1 MRALIVMV
9 IAIGLTAGNRTL
21 SAQARLSLYWQA
33 VAEKIVERMALEP
46 DEQVLLVAQPGMFE
60 ELIPHLRYA
69 VMNVGAIDVGVTDV
83 LASPWPRSWD
93 AQLLERAH
101 GDSRAAYRQMFHDVD
116 VSVMLPGASTGHAAY
131 GAVQDLLHEGRG
143 RTVHFHWLEGGGAIP
158 IPGQP
163 LPPLTTIDSAF
174 QHALLNTDYN
184 ALANAQQQF
193 ERAMRNAEVR
203 VTTPAG
209 TDLRFSIGSR
219 PVNKQNG
226 DASRSR
232 ADAGAILIDREI
244 ELPAGAV
251 RVAPVEDTVHGT
263 IVFPPSQW
271 DGRPVR
277 GLTLRVEAGQVVD
290 VTAVSGVEHAEREMR
305 AAGEAGRRFREFAL
319 GFNPTLAVPERFP
332 WIPYYGYGAGVV
344 RLSLGDNSELGG
356 NVTGGYVR
364 WNFFVDATVTVGGDV
379 WVRDG
384 KLLDPPRPALPRR

>member
-1 MRALIVMV
+1 MRALIIMV
-9 IAIGLTAGNRTL
+9 ITIGLTAGNRTL
-21 SAQARLSLYWQA
+21 SAQARLSLDWQA
-33 VAEKIVERMALEP
+33 VAEKIVERLVLEP
-46 DEQVLLVAQPGMFE
+46 DEQVLLVAHPGMFE

-69 VMNVGAIDVGVTDV
+69 VMNAGAIDVGVTDV
-83 LASPWPRSWD
+83 LTSPLPRSWD
-93 AQLLERAH
+93 AQLLEHAH
-101 GDSRAAYRQMFHDVD
+101 GDSRAAYRQMFRDVD

-131 GAVQDLLHEGRG
+131 GALQDLLHEGRG

-251 RVAPVEDTVHGT
+251 RVAPVEETVHGT

-271 DGRPVR
+271 DGRPVL

-384 KLLDPPRPALPRR
+384 KLLDPPGPALPRR

>member
-1 MRALIVMV
+1 MRALIIMV

-21 SAQARLSLYWQA
+21 SAQARLSLDWQA
-33 VAEKIVERMALEP
+33 VAEKIVERLALEP
-46 DEQVLLVAQPGMFE
+46 DEQVLLVAHPGMFE
-60 ELIPHLRYA
+60 DLIPHLRYA
-69 VMNVGAIDVGVTDV
+69 VMNAGAIDVGVTDV
-83 LASPWPRSWD
+83 LTSPLPRWWD
-93 AQLLERAH
+93 AQLLEHAH
-101 GDSRAAYRQMFHDVD
+101 GDSRAAYRQMFRDVD

-131 GAVQDLLHEGRG
+131 GALQDLLHEGRG

-251 RVAPVEDTVHGT
+251 RVAPVEETVHGT

-384 KLLDPPRPALPRR
+384 KLLDPPLPALPRR